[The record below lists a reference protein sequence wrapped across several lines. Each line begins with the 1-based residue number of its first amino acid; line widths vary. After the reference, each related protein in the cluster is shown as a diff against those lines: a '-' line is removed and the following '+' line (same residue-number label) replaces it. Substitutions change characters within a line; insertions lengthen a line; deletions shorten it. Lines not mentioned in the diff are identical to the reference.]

1 MLKGNLIGKIKEPG
15 TVRKSFDVNPLATP
29 AQAGL
34 RPARNK
40 EEGAYPA
47 M

>member
-1 MLKGNLIGKIKEPG
+1 MFLSEGAGFRVKFAP
-15 TVRKSFDVNPLATP
+15 VHKSFDVDPLAILV
-29 AQAGL
+29 QAGL
-34 RPARNK
+34 RPARKK